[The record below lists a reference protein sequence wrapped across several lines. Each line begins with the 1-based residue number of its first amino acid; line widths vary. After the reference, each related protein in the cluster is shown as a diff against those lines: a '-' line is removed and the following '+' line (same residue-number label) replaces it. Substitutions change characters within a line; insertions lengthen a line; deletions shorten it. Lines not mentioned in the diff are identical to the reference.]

1 MSLINK
7 MLQDLEQRR
16 VDVTVGAAMH
26 GHVRAVVPEPKRIHA
41 AWWLV
46 LLLAVSLVAMSGWLW
61 LRPAP
66 QAADPSKLT
75 LKLASDL
82 RVVTLPAEQNS
93 VTEATRA
100 IPEPTPAAA
109 PKTDTDI
116 PAAAVQH
123 VDSHTDQRSDQH
135 SDQRGSSLLS
145 KPMPPVVV
153 NVAPANAPAVPLAT
167 PLRATT
173 PDPVVPAV
181 LNKQV
186 RELTPQQRAE
196 NQYRRASSLLQ
207 QGKSADA
214 VAELEQA
221 LQIDPL
227 HAAARQ
233 TLVGLLL
240 EVKRQDEAIRRLQ
253 EGLKLDADQ
262 PGLAMILARL
272 QVEKGELR
280 PALDTLQRS
289 LPFAA
294 NRADYQAFL
303 AALLQRNKQHKEA
316 ADHYVLALQNAPKN
330 GPQNGTQTGLWWMG
344 LGISL
349 QAENRVA
356 EAQDAYGRAK
366 ASNTL
371 SAELQAYVDQKL
383 SQLAR

>member
-26 GHVRAVVPEPKRIHA
+26 DHVRAVAPEPRRIHA

-46 LLLAVSLVAMSGWLW
+46 LLLAASLLAMSAWLW

-66 QAADPSKLT
+66 QAVDPAKLT
-75 LKLASDL
+75 LKLASGL
-82 RVVTLPAEQNS
+82 RAVTLPAEQNS
-93 VTEATRA
+93 ATEMSLA
-100 IPEPTPAAA
+100 IPEPTPAAEL
-109 PKTDTDI
+109 KTDTDT
-116 PAAAVQH
+116 PAPSDQH
-123 VDSHTDQRSDQH
+123 SDSHGDQRSDQG
-135 SDQRGSSLLS
+135 SDQHGHPPSS
-145 KPMPPVVV
+145 KPVPPVVV
-153 NVAPANAPAVPLAT
+153 NAAPASAPAVPLAT
-167 PLRATT
+167 PLRTTT
-173 PDPVVPAV
+173 PAPVAPVV

-186 RELTPQQRAE
+186 KDLTPQQRAE

-207 QGKSADA
+207 QGKNADA
-214 VAELEQA
+214 MAELEQA

-240 EVKRQDEAIRRLQ
+240 EVKRQDDAIRRLQ

-280 PALDTLQRS
+280 AALDTLQRS

-303 AALLQRNKQHKEA
+303 AALLQRDKQHKEA
-316 ADHYVLALQNAPKN
+316 ADHYVLALRNAP
-330 GPQNGTQTGLWWMG
+330 QNSTQTGLWWMG

-349 QAENRVA
+349 QAENRVV
-356 EAQDAYGRAK
+356 EAKDAYGRAK
-366 ASNTL
+366 ASNAL

-383 SQLAR
+383 SQLQR

>member
-16 VDVTVGAAMH
+16 VDVTAGAAMH
-26 GHVRAVVPEPKRIHA
+26 SQVRAVAPEPKRIHA

-46 LLLAVSLVAMSGWLW
+46 LLLAVSLVSMSAWLW

-66 QAADPSKLT
+66 QAAGPAKLT
-75 LKLASDL
+75 LKLAPDL
-82 RVVTLPAEQNS
+82 RVVTLPAEQSS
-93 VTEATRA
+93 VVEMPHA
-100 IPEPTPAAA
+100 IPEPTQPAVT
-109 PKTDTDI
+109 KSDTDM
-116 PAAAVQH
+116 PAQIDQH
-123 VDSHTDQRSDQH
+123 GDSRGDQRVDQPSDQRSN
-135 SDQRGSSLLS
+135 SLSS
-145 KPMPPVVV
+145 KPVLPVVV
-153 NVAPANAPAVPLAT
+153 SAAPAKIAAVPLA
-167 PLRATT
+167 PLLRAAT

-181 LNKQV
+181 LNKHV
-186 RELTPQQRAE
+186 RELTSQQRAE
-196 NQYRRASSLLQ
+196 NQYRRASSLMQ
-207 QGKSADA
+207 QGKNADA
-214 VAELEQA
+214 MAELEQA

-253 EGLKLDADQ
+253 DGLKLDADQ

-303 AALLQRNKQHKEA
+303 AALLQRDKRHKEA
-316 ADHYVLALQNAPKN
+316 ADHYVIALQNAPKN
-330 GPQNGTQTGLWWMG
+330 SAQLGLWWMG

-383 SQLAR
+383 SQLPR